1 MEVYSLN
8 TLHNREVTA
17 MNIRIEPPITYEA
30 YILRTSPTLS
40 AQHDLPRGAL
50 EEGLNVEMAGPCAL
64 LPNRPKCGVQFG
76 IDSTVT
82 IVLGMRD
89 SGWADAS
96 TYFAN
101 LLVAR
106 LGIPFNKIRLYYTGI
121 HPAAR
126 RTPKQ
131 SPQILGRANVGA
143 ANAAF
148 GDLIEELCDRAIE
161 RGRHFLASSIGV
173 IPGAIKFDA
182 SFGRFFVAGSYHQVD
197 LLEAAR
203 QARCGREP
211 GPIDVQAIS

>member
-1 MEVYSLN
+1 MPNYLE
-8 TLHNREVTA
+8 
-17 MNIRIEPPITYEA
+17 TY
-30 YILRTSPTLS
+30 IPRTSPIFS
-40 AQHDLPRGAL
+40 AQHDLPRRAL
-50 EEGLNVEMAGPCAL
+50 EEGLNVEMAGPCVL
-64 LPNRPKCGVQFG
+64 LPHRPKYGVRFG
-76 IDSTVT
+76 TDSTVT

-106 LGIPFNKIRLYYTGI
+106 IGIPFSKIRLYYTGL

-126 RTPKQ
+126 RTPKR
-131 SPQILGRANVGA
+131 SLQILSRANVGA
-143 ANAAF
+143 ADAAI

-182 SFGRFFVAGSYHQVD
+182 SSGRFFIADSNYQVD
-197 LLEAAR
+197 FLEAAR
-203 QARCGREP
+203 QARRGREP
-211 GPIDVQAIS
+211 GPIDVQAVS

>member
-1 MEVYSLN
+1 
-8 TLHNREVTA
+8 
-17 MNIRIEPPITYEA
+17 MNVRIEHP
-30 YILRTSPTLS
+30 S
-40 AQHDLPRGAL
+40 AHETHIPKASSIFSTQRELPWKAL
-50 EEGLNVEMAGPCAL
+50 EEGLNVEMAGPCTL
-64 LPNRPKCGVQFG
+64 LAYRPKCGVQFG
-76 IDSTVT
+76 IDYTVT

-131 SPQILGRANVGA
+131 SRQILGRANVGA
-143 ANAAF
+143 ANAAI

-182 SFGRFFVAGSYHQVD
+182 SFGRFFVAGSYPHVD
-197 LLEAAR
+197 FLEAAR
-203 QARCGREP
+203 QARRGREP
-211 GPIDVQAIS
+211 GPIDV

>member
-1 MEVYSLN
+1 
-8 TLHNREVTA
+8 
-17 MNIRIEPPITYEA
+17 MNIRIEHPSTHETY
-30 YILRTSPTLS
+30 IPRTSRILS
-40 AQHDLPRGAL
+40 TQHDLPWRAL
-50 EEGLNVEMAGPCAL
+50 QEGLNVEMAGPCAL
-64 LPNRPKCGVQFG
+64 LPYRPKCGIQFG
-76 IDSTVT
+76 TDSTVT

-131 SPQILGRANVGA
+131 SLQILSRANVGA
-143 ANAAF
+143 ANAAI

-173 IPGAIKFDA
+173 IPDAIKFDA
-182 SFGRFFVAGSYHQVD
+182 SSGRFFVAGSYHQVD
-197 LLEAAR
+197 FLEAAR
-203 QARCGREP
+203 QARRGREP
-211 GPIDVQAIS
+211 GPIDVQAVS

>member
-1 MEVYSLN
+1 
-8 TLHNREVTA
+8 
-17 MNIRIEPPITYEA
+17 MNVRIEHPSTHETYIPKASSIFSTQRE
-30 YILRTSPTLS
+30 
-40 AQHDLPRGAL
+40 LPWKAL
-50 EEGLNVEMAGPCAL
+50 EEGLNVEIAGPCTL
-64 LPNRPKCGVQFG
+64 LAYRPKCGVQFG

-131 SPQILGRANVGA
+131 SPQNLGRANVGA
-143 ANAAF
+143 ANAAI

-182 SFGRFFVAGSYHQVD
+182 SSGRFFVAGSYHQVD
-197 LLEAAR
+197 FLEAAR
-203 QARCGREP
+203 QARRGREP
-211 GPIDVQAIS
+211 GPIDVQAVN

>member
-1 MEVYSLN
+1 
-8 TLHNREVTA
+8 
-17 MNIRIEPPITYEA
+17 MNLRIEHPSTHEA
-30 YILRTSPTLS
+30 YIPRTSPIFSTQRDLPWR
-40 AQHDLPRGAL
+40 ALDEGLDVELDGPRTPLPRGQ
-50 EEGLNVEMAGPCAL
+50 
-64 LPNRPKCGVQFG
+64 KYGVQFG
-76 IDSTVT
+76 PDSTVT

-106 LGIPFNKIRLYYTGI
+106 LGIPFNKIRLYYRGI

-126 RTPKQ
+126 RVPKQ
-131 SPQILGRANVGA
+131 SIRILSRANVGEV
-143 ANAAF
+143 NAAI

-173 IPGAIKFDA
+173 VPGAINFDA
-182 SFGRFFVAGSYHQVD
+182 SSGRFFIAGSNYQVD

-203 QARCGREP
+203 QARRGREP
-211 GPIDVQAIS
+211 GPIDVHAVA